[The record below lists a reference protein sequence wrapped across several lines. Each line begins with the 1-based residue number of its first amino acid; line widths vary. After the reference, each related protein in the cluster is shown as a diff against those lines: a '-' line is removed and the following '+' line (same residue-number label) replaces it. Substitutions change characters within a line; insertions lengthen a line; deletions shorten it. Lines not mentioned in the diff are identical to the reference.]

1 MDAQVMERGRA
12 EESSSTEEER
22 YQALKREC
30 HDAFIYVDQA
40 LTSDERGDVAK
51 AVELYRRARQ
61 HLEKGFGIQCSREE
75 ATKLRSK
82 MTRSLAQ
89 VQARLEYLEPM
100 MTPQQNGLTGP
111 VQPTAPPREIEPPA
125 PPSTTTRPVAPPA
138 RPPPPSSVPQGARAA
153 PTQAENDLP
162 PAYSEVVPRG
172 HISAGSTAD
181 ERDFISLGDSIL
193 SEEEASRRSSVFTD
207 ADELLCIPDGV
218 QIFYVSPDG
227 SVSAPSYPGPLRI
240 VKIPEQNTTFLQVSD
255 WLYPLVPG
263 QSPALHSNNGAYMFP
278 DVLSGQY
285 GSCVGVVISSE
296 VDAVQQAQFQ
306 SLLQEYTQLH
316 TQPHDEAQAGVG
328 EAGVGDLTQVVG
340 MRGVAPTAPPAET
353 PRRPEVAPR
362 RPEVAPRRPDVAP
375 RRPEVAPE
383 RPAVAPQ
390 RPAVAPERPAEPTT
404 NKEVPQWSQKVS
416 KGLVVGAE
424 WVSWGATK
432 GAELTGKLVTK
443 GTAKLKERIK
453 PDEKPAEVDPKYV
466 KGAQVARAT
475 THVTLKVTKAVVLA
489 VRDLTLRVGREL
501 APHVKR
507 VGTQLL
513 PDSVKDDT
521 DGKKKQTMDGVVEVA
536 AGGLQAFSTVYL
548 ALEAAAVSIAKN
560 IGNATVETVEH
571 KYGTQA
577 GRVADDAVN
586 TVGNAGLAW
595 HYMDDIGI
603 KAILKRTAKD
613 AGKAAIEDYRR
624 DKGAGGGEGMGKGGS
639 DGTGG
644 GAAGGAMG
652 NML

>member
-1 MDAQVMERGRA
+1 MDAQVMERGGRA
-12 EESSSTEEER
+12 ESSSTEEEQ

-40 LTSDERGDVAK
+40 LTSDESGDVAK
-51 AVELYRRARQ
+51 AMELYQRARH
-61 HLEKGFGIQCSREE
+61 HLEKGFQIQCNREE

-82 MTRSLAQ
+82 MTRSLTQ
-89 VQARLEYLEPM
+89 VKARLQYLEPM
-100 MTPQQNGLTGP
+100 MAPQQNGHPGP
-111 VQPTAPPREIEPPA
+111 VQPTAPPRESEPSA
-125 PPSTTTRPVAPPA
+125 PSTRPVAPPS
-138 RPPPPSSVPQGARAA
+138 RPPPPSAVIPATPSTSA
-153 PTQAENDLP
+153 QADNDLP

-193 SEEEASRRSSVFTD
+193 SEEEASGMSSVFTD

-227 SVSAPSYPGPLRI
+227 HVSAPSYPGPLRV

-263 QSPALHSNNGAYMFP
+263 QSPALHSSNGAYMFP
-278 DVLSGQY
+278 DILSGQY
-285 GSCVGVVISSE
+285 GSCVGVVISAE
-296 VDAVQQAQFQ
+296 VDAVQQTQFQ
-306 SLLQEYTQLH
+306 SLLQEYSQLH
-316 TQPHDEAQAGVG
+316 TQPPEAQAGVG

-340 MRGVAPTAPPAET
+340 TRGAIPTAPPAEAPQRPEVA

-362 RPEVAPRRPDVAP
+362 RPEVAPRRPEVAPRRPEVAP

-383 RPAVAPQ
+383 RPEE
-390 RPAVAPERPAEPTT
+390 PAS

-443 GTAKLKERIK
+443 GTAKLKERIR

-571 KYGTQA
+571 KYGNQA

-586 TVGNAGLAW
+586 TLGNAGLAW

-613 AGKAAIEDYRR
+613 AGKAAIEDMRR
-624 DKGAGGGEGMGKGGS
+624 NKGPGSGDPSSMGKGGPDGAGGGA
-639 DGTGG
+639 GG
-644 GAAGGAMG
+644 GAAGGAM
-652 NML
+652 L

>member
-1 MDAQVMERGRA
+1 MDAQVMERGGRA
-12 EESSSTEEER
+12 ESSSTEEEQ

-40 LTSDERGDVAK
+40 LTSDESGDVAK
-51 AVELYRRARQ
+51 AVELYQRARH
-61 HLEKGFGIQCSREE
+61 HLEKGFQIQCDRQE

-89 VQARLEYLEPM
+89 VKARLEYLEPM
-100 MTPQQNGLTGP
+100 MAPQQNGLTGP
-111 VQPTAPPREIEPPA
+111 VESTAPPRESEPSAPA
-125 PPSTTTRPVAPPA
+125 TTRPVAPPT
-138 RPPPPSSVPQGARAA
+138 RPPPPSSVTPGA
-153 PTQAENDLP
+153 PSTSTQVDNDLP

-193 SEEEASRRSSVFTD
+193 SEEEASGSSNVFTD

-227 SVSAPSYPGPLRI
+227 HVSAPSYPGPLRV

-296 VDAVQQAQFQ
+296 VDGVQQAQFQ
-306 SLLQEYTQLH
+306 SLLQEYSQLH
-316 TQPHDEAQAGVG
+316 TQPPEAQAGVG

-340 MRGVAPTAPPAET
+340 ARGTVPTAPPAE
-353 PRRPEVAPR
+353 APR
-362 RPEVAPRRPDVAP
+362 RPEVAPRRPAVAPERPAVAP
-375 RRPEVAPE
+375 RRPEVAP
-383 RPAVAPQ
+383 Q
-390 RPAVAPERPAEPTT
+390 RPEVAPERPEESTA

-443 GTAKLKERIK
+443 GTAKLKEHIR

-475 THVTLKVTKAVVLA
+475 THVTLKVTKAVVIA

-521 DGKKKQTMDGVVEVA
+521 DGKKKKTMDGVVEVA
-536 AGGLQAFSTVYL
+536 AGGLQAFSTVYI

-613 AGKAAIEDYRR
+613 AGKAAIEDMRR
-624 DKGAGGGEGMGKGGS
+624 NKGAGSGDPSGMRKGGPDGAGGGAA
-639 DGTGG
+639 G